1 MNAYN
6 CESIS
11 IVVDPQDARRYAV
24 GRRLA
29 AGVNGT
35 PRLTAD
41 PAYED
46 TMGVMGE
53 VAFSRWSGLTAD
65 LVPRPSGDGGF
76 DFSVMVATRTL
87 TIDVKTSRKP
97 INLLLKCNSV
107 SKCAD
112 ILVFAHVL
120 DAEVRFLGWEHKS
133 MMLISPVDDFGYGF
147 AMRCHY
153 RHNTELR
160 PMWQLK
166 KLIERHEVREL

>member
-1 MNAYN
+1 MNASD
-6 CESIS
+6 CSPIS
-11 IVVDPQDARRYAV
+11 IVVDPQHARKYAV

-46 TMGVMGE
+46 TMGIMGE
-53 VAFSRWSGLTAD
+53 IAFGQWSGLTAN

-76 DFSVMVATRTL
+76 DFSITVAKRTL

-97 INLLLKCNSV
+97 LNLLLKCNSV

-112 ILVFAHVL
+112 ILVFSHVL
-120 DAEVRFLGWEHKS
+120 EMEVRFLGWEHKS

-166 KLIERHEVREL
+166 KLIERSKEET